1 MKEAQP
7 AFETLR
13 FFSQNETM
21 KNVQY
26 MCLFNLLA
34 TVSVTK
40 NNNFMNCKVVKGRVT
55 KIQNEKRVWA
65 NRQTDVTRSER
76 KPFQLWILHLAN
88 CFKADILQESINLQ
102 SAHSKI
108 TICSQLSSSNT
119 EYANFEVSLKI
130 EASSV
135 LQIGI
140 TEILKSIRNVHFAQ
154 FFK

>member
-55 KIQNEKRVWA
+55 KIQNEKRV
-65 NRQTDVTRSER
+65 
-76 KPFQLWILHLAN
+76 
-88 CFKADILQESINLQ
+88 
-102 SAHSKI
+102 
-108 TICSQLSSSNT
+108 
-119 EYANFEVSLKI
+119 
-130 EASSV
+130 
-135 LQIGI
+135 
-140 TEILKSIRNVHFAQ
+140 
-154 FFK
+154 